1 MIVWEENKLECIKHE
16 HIVSS
21 SVQVIIR
28 LLLLLVL
35 PPIWMDW
42 FIRYNDK
49 LIIPNKDY
57 LENKLIN
64 EQANE
69 QTNIEE
75 ALDLSYCR
83 ET

>member
-16 HIVSS
+16 RIASS
-21 SVQVIIR
+21 SIQVIIR